1 MLLSNPF
8 FKVKKKKKQPIQR
21 YKRNV
26 AKTEIWRQSL
36 GGKRKEYFV
45 ALPDKGG
52 HIRLM
57 PSKLFSTLERLV
69 RSLTVFK
76 EPNTVSS

>member
-1 MLLSNPF
+1 MLPKL
-8 FKVKKKKKQPIQR
+8 KYGDRVWDEIE
-21 YKRNV
+21 RN
-26 AKTEIWRQSL
+26 I
-36 GGKRKEYFV
+36 

-69 RSLTVFK
+69 RSPTVFK
-76 EPNTVSS
+76 EQNTVSP

>member
-1 MLLSNPF
+1 M
-8 FKVKKKKKQPIQR
+8 
-21 YKRNV
+21 
-26 AKTEIWRQSL
+26 